1 MKIGRFDHVLWP
13 TTEWQPKGHE
23 MSGMVVVRWTISYR
37 YKKKQIE
44 KQENKKGTHRQ
55 KSLGSVDLKGPSIK
69 HPNDNLAVYILYTYT
84 CICEAFLVRCT
95 QGML

>member
-37 YKKKQIE
+37 YKKKTDRKAGEQ
-44 KQENKKGTHRQ
+44 KRYSQTKKLR
-55 KSLGSVDLKGPSIK
+55 
-69 HPNDNLAVYILYTYT
+69 
-84 CICEAFLVRCT
+84 
-95 QGML
+95 